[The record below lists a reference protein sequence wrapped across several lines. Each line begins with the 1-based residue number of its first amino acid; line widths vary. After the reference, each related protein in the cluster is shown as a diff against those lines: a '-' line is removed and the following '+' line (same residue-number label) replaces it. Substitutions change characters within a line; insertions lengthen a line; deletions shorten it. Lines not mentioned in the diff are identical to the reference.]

1 MLPAIWQ
8 LKKLWEIY
16 EITSSKRVFQSER
29 KTEGVPFYR
38 AREIVKLVEQ
48 WFVDNEL
55 FISEEMYQEYS
66 KKYGIPQ
73 ENDIMVT
80 GVWTIGA
87 CYFVQ
92 KNDRFYFKDWNI
104 LWFKAK
110 STQIDSHFVQYLFKS
125 QFVKSQIH
133 NAAGSVVATLTIQK
147 AKEIQIPL
155 PPLEEQKKIVAYLD
169 ELNATISKL
178 KSEYQS
184 QLAMLDEMRNSSL
197 DLAFL
202 GSRERERAY
211 NLNNWKWGKLG
222 DVCEKIQYWF
232 TGKIIEG
239 GRYKYLRITDIQN
252 SEVDWTSVPFVSIN
266 EIEAKKYL
274 LKSWEIVFARTGAT
288 VGKSFLIWE
297 IWEDK
302 VFASYLIRII
312 PQYVRI
318 KSEFLKYF
326 FQSKIY
332 WKQIFA
338 DATGAAQPNF
348 NAKKLSF
355 LKIPLPDLET
365 QSQIVSHLDQVH
377 QQITMLKTQLNSQIE
392 HCDELWQSSLE
403 KVLTQGVE

>member
-202 GSRERERAY
+202 GSRERER
-211 NLNNWKWGKLG
+211 
-222 DVCEKIQYWF
+222 
-232 TGKIIEG
+232 
-239 GRYKYLRITDIQN
+239 
-252 SEVDWTSVPFVSIN
+252 
-266 EIEAKKYL
+266 
-274 LKSWEIVFARTGAT
+274 
-288 VGKSFLIWE
+288 
-297 IWEDK
+297 
-302 VFASYLIRII
+302 
-312 PQYVRI
+312 
-318 KSEFLKYF
+318 
-326 FQSKIY
+326 
-332 WKQIFA
+332 
-338 DATGAAQPNF
+338 
-348 NAKKLSF
+348 
-355 LKIPLPDLET
+355 
-365 QSQIVSHLDQVH
+365 
-377 QQITMLKTQLNSQIE
+377 E
-392 HCDELWQSSLE
+392 H
-403 KVLTQGVE
+403 TT